1 MTQMITLSI
10 NDQPVTVPAGT
21 TVLEAAQKLGVEIP
35 TLCHHPELVPGGAC
49 RLCVVEVERF
59 RNLPASCALPVAE
72 GMVVRTHSPRA
83 EKARR
88 LILELLVANHPLDCF
103 SCEKSGDCRL
113 QDYAYAYR
121 VTGPRRPG
129 ARRHADADVSN
140 PFFAREFDKC
150 ILCGRC
156 VGVCHDI
163 QQVGAI
169 DYTKRGF
176 NTKITSAYDLP
187 LEESGCVFCGMCVDA
202 CPVGALTPKLSI
214 GAGRKWEIHKVRT
227 TCTYCGVGCAINLLV
242 KDGRVVGAEGA
253 PGSPANNGHTCVKG
267 KFGWDF
273 IHRDDRLTTPLIR
286 RGGKDGDLEPASWDE
301 ALDLVAQR
309 FNELKEKYGP
319 DALGGLS
326 SAKCTNEENYLLQKL
341 VRTAFGTNNVDHCA
355 RLCHASTVAG
365 LALAFGSGAMT
376 NSIGELSGADVILVI
391 GSNTTE
397 AHPVIGLEIKKA
409 VKNGAKLIVA
419 DPRRIPLVDKAHLFL
434 QLLPGTNIA
443 LVNGLAHVIIKNGW
457 ANARFIAE
465 RTEGYEEWA
474 KIVEKYTPEYVSK
487 LTGVP
492 AQLIVEAARTYAT
505 AGSASIVYSMG
516 VTQHA
521 TGTDGVLAIANLAMV
536 AGQIGRPNTGV
547 NPLRGQNNVQ
557 GACDVGALPD
567 VFPGYQKVTND
578 EIRAKFE
585 KAWGRPLSGKVGLTV
600 TEMIPAAAAGKL
612 KGLYIMGENPMLSD
626 PDVNHV
632 EAGLRNLEFLVVQD
646 IFLTETARLAD
657 VVLPGVSFAEKSGTF
672 TNTERRVQL
681 VQQAIEPLGEAR
693 PDWQILIDL
702 AERFGLRWPTRNPAA
717 VMDEIASLSPI
728 YGGISHRRLGRK
740 GLQWPCPSADH
751 PGTPYLHKDRFSR
764 GKGLFHPVEYRR
776 PHELPDDEYPF
787 ILSTGRL
794 LFHYHTGT
802 LTRRSVG
809 LATHRPRERTE
820 INPVDA
826 NRLGIGEGDII
837 RVSSRRG
844 SVLTRACL
852 TERVPAGVVFM
863 TFHFAESAA
872 NMLTAAVLDP
882 VAKIAEFKVSA
893 VKVEKVASAA
903 ATASAA
909 AIDETTAAPA
919 LPEEYARVL
928 ARAAQAVRK

>member
-1 MTQMITLSI
+1 MTQTITLTI
-10 NDQPVTVPAGT
+10 NGQPVTVPAGT
-21 TVLEAAQKLGVEIP
+21 TVLEAARKLGIDIP

-49 RLCVVEVERF
+49 RLCVVEVEKF
-59 RNLPASCALPVAE
+59 RNLPASCALPATE
-72 GMVVRTHSPRA
+72 GMVVQTHSLRV

-103 SCEKSGDCRL
+103 SCEKNGDCRL
-113 QDYAYAYR
+113 QDYSYAYR

-129 ARRHADADVSN
+129 ARREDRADDTN
-140 PFFAREFDKC
+140 PFFSRDFEKC

-156 VGVCHDI
+156 VGVCHDV
-163 QQVGAI
+163 QQIGAI
-169 DYTKRGF
+169 DFTKRGF
-176 NTKITSAYDLP
+176 DTKVTSAYDAP
-187 LEESGCVFCGMCVDA
+187 LTEAGCVFCGMCVDA
-202 CPVGALTPKLSI
+202 CPVGALTPKLAV
-214 GAGRKWEIHKVRT
+214 GAGRAWEKRKVRT

-253 PGSPANNGHTCVKG
+253 LGSPANEGHTCVKG

-286 RGGKDGDLEPASWDE
+286 RGGKDGQLEPASWDE
-301 ALDLVAQR
+301 ALDLVARR
-309 FNELKEKYGP
+309 FSELKEKHGP

-376 NSIGELSGADVILVI
+376 NSIGELSGADVIFVI

-409 VKNGAKLIVA
+409 VARRAKLIVA
-419 DPRRIPLVDKAHLFL
+419 DPRRIPLAEKADLFL
-434 QLLPGTNIA
+434 QLAPGTNIA
-443 LVNGLAHVIIKNGW
+443 LVNGLAHVIVKSGW
-457 ANARFIAE
+457 VDARFVTG
-465 RTEGYEEWA
+465 RTEGYEAWA
-474 KIVEKYTPEYVSK
+474 KAIEKYTPEYVAK
-487 LTGVP
+487 LTGIP
-492 AQLIVEAARTYAT
+492 AELIVEAARAYAT
-505 AGSASIVYSMG
+505 ADTASIVYSMG

-536 AGQIGRPNTGV
+536 AGQIGRPHTGV

-567 VFPGYQKVTND
+567 VFPGYQKVVNN
-578 EIRAKFE
+578 ELRAKFE
-585 KAWGRPLSGKVGLTV
+585 KSWGRPLSGKAGLTV
-600 TEMIPAAAAGKL
+600 TEMIPAAAEGTL

-626 PDVNHV
+626 PDVGHV
-632 EAGLRNLEFLVVQD
+632 EEGLRNLEFLVVQD

-657 VVLPGVSFAEKSGTF
+657 VVLPGVSFAEKDGTF

-681 VQQAIEPLGEAR
+681 VQQAVAPVGEAR

-702 AERFGLRWPTRNPAA
+702 AERFGLHWSTRTPAA
-717 VMDEIASLSPI
+717 VMEEIASLTPI
-728 YGGISHRRLGRK
+728 YGGILHRRLGHK
-740 GLQWPCPSADH
+740 GLQWPCPNADH
-751 PGTPYLHKDRFSR
+751 PGTPYLHKEKFSR
-764 GKGLFHPVEYRR
+764 GKGLFHPVEYQR

-794 LFHYHTGT
+794 LYHYHTGT

-809 LATHRPRERTE
+809 LAAHRPQERSE
-820 INPVDA
+820 INPADA
-826 NRLGIGEGDII
+826 GRLGIGEGDVVRIT
-837 RVSSRRG
+837 SRRG

-872 NMLTAAVLDP
+872 NILTAAALDP

-893 VKVEKVASAA
+893 VRVEKAA
-903 ATASAA
+903 PA
-909 AIDETTAAPA
+909 TTAGAPAGAEETGPA

-928 ARAAQAVRK
+928 AK